1 MMKKTTKAPNME
13 NYNQHDT
20 ADNQRHREDVIQWI
34 TERLH
39 ELPLGYI
46 YQVRGFV
53 RGFYESEEVKA

>member
-1 MMKKTTKAPNME
+1 MKKTAKAPNMD
-13 NYNQHDT
+13 NYNQHD
-20 ADNQRHREDVIQWI
+20 AANYQRHREDTIQWI

-53 RGFYESEEVKA
+53 RGFYGSEEK

>member
-1 MMKKTTKAPNME
+1 MD
-13 NYNQHDT
+13 NQHDT
-20 ADNQRHREDVIQWI
+20 ADYQRHREDTIQWI
-34 TERLH
+34 AERLH

>member
-1 MMKKTTKAPNME
+1 MMKKTAKAPSMD

-20 ADNQRHREDVIQWI
+20 ADCQRYREDTIQWI

-53 RGFYESEEVKA
+53 RGFYGSEEK